1 MSESCFSF
9 KQFSI
14 CNSKIL
20 KDTPTPMAKAPM
32 SAQITSLSI
41 QCYLMNQ
48 TGDLAGCFYQSH
60 PCFGFKNHFV
70 FLELDLGMPA
80 NTLTRPTYCW
90 LEGKM
95 TSTGNTVTF
104 PFSDLLLNHCC
115 LTNRLAYLP
124 LQINPLN
131 CLMNQTGLSSPSLKI
146 RTMWPPLKASNLTYS
161 TETIRYTLVKR
172 KSLQGRRKPGKVRL
186 VKRSNE
192 KQSKTHYLYSNST
205 FFFIKKILPRK
216 I

>member
-14 CNSKIL
+14 RNSKIL
-20 KDTPTPMAKAPM
+20 KDTPTPNGQ
-32 SAQITSLSI
+32 SSNDVCQIASLSS

-70 FLELDLGMPA
+70 FLELDPRMPA

-104 PFSDLLLNHCC
+104 PFSDLLNHRC
-115 LTNRLAYLP
+115 LTNHLAYLP
-124 LQINPLN
+124 L
-131 CLMNQTGLSSPSLKI
+131 
-146 RTMWPPLKASNLTYS
+146 
-161 TETIRYTLVKR
+161 
-172 KSLQGRRKPGKVRL
+172 
-186 VKRSNE
+186 
-192 KQSKTHYLYSNST
+192 
-205 FFFIKKILPRK
+205 
-216 I
+216 